1 MGTAKR
7 GRVLS
12 HDDRLGFAS
21 VNIVVK
27 GRRSDCFR
35 QLLTA
40 AMGRKRTCTNVG
52 YRPGA
57 VLAKGEE
64 TCVKAD
70 FTHQARWGAV
80 QHSRLPSS
88 PSRRPIN
95 TIR

>member
-1 MGTAKR
+1 MESAAEAAF
-7 GRVLS
+7 
-12 HDDRLGFAS
+12 GFRS
-21 VNIVVK
+21 LPLQVTLP
-27 GRRSDCFR
+27 RRSIVS
-35 QLLTA
+35 A
-40 AMGRKRTCTNVG
+40 
-52 YRPGA
+52 RPGA

-70 FTHQARWGAV
+70 FAHQARWGAV